1 MITYSIFT
9 NKGGRPDNE
18 DYVAAKQID
27 GRYAFI
33 LADGLGGHGYG
44 EVASKLVVDEG
55 IRLLNEIEDIEHYL
69 KYSFEI
75 AQDKLLKYQKANRAV
90 REMKTTKVNLCI
102 NKSDVM
108 WGHIG
113 DSRLYYFKG
122 KRLIKRT
129 LDHSYVQ
136 SLCRSKEIKETD
148 IRNHPDR
155 NVLLRVMGEDWN
167 EPKYELSKK
176 YRLKKNMS
184 FLLCSD
190 GFWELIDEK
199 QMKMCLAKAQ
209 NVDEWIAL
217 MKNIIDEN
225 GKGKE
230 MDNYSAIAV
239 WVR

>member
-1 MITYSIFT
+1 MSTKIYNGYKIKVLSIKELHEFYKDT
-9 NKGGRPDNE
+9 RKIANE
-18 DYVAAKQID
+18 VMEEKYFDLFAIKMLNIAYDLERLKND
-27 GRYAFI
+27 
-33 LADGLGGHGYG
+33 H
-44 EVASKLVVDEG
+44 EKL
-55 IRLLNEIEDIEHYL
+55 EHYL

-75 AQDKLLKYQKANRAV
+75 AQEKLLKYQKANRAV